1 MDFEDVFIVKG
12 YDVKE
17 LGQAIIGIERTRQ
30 QLANCRFGDSFDES
44 LKAVLDD
51 AGEQLVVCKEKW
63 CKFVESWTEAIAYL
77 GDSIDDYN
85 VPSLTG
91 PFKDAKKPANH
102 IYVALY
108 QFLESYKRAV
118 IQNQERNALL
128 AAKLAKK
135 KKEELEREMQELK
148 EARRLAMEQES
159 SSDDESDT
167 ESKVNEAK
175 LMFDQL
181 SELPPQMDYG
191 MRDFEANYEFD
202 DDHQDYD

>member
-1 MDFEDVFIVKG
+1 MGASLYWGDV
-12 YDVKE
+12 
-17 LGQAIIGIERTRQ
+17 
-30 QLANCRFGDSFDES
+30 
-44 LKAVLDD
+44 
-51 AGEQLVVCKEKW
+51 
-63 CKFVESWTEAIAYL
+63 
-77 GDSIDDYN
+77 
-85 VPSLTG
+85 
-91 PFKDAKKPANH
+91 
-102 IYVALY
+102 
-108 QFLESYKRAV
+108 RAT
-118 IQNQERNALL
+118 
-128 AAKLAKK
+128 
-135 KKEELEREMQELK
+135 REMQELK